1 MKLPKG
7 TLSRIGG
14 AILGAGKA
22 AINPQTYRNGYKAV
36 KNTAG
41 TVKQT
46 AAKASNAVKNTAGAV
61 NQTAAKTGKAAKD
74 VATIAGKV
82 AVPVGAVAG
91 GTVAMN

>member
-36 KNTAG
+36 K
-41 TVKQT
+41 
-46 AAKASNAVKNTAGAV
+46 
-61 NQTAAKTGKAAKD
+61 D
-74 VATIAGKV
+74 VATTAGKV
-82 AVPVGAVAG
+82 AVPVGAAAG

>member
-36 KNTAG
+36 KNIAG
-41 TVKQT
+41 T
-46 AAKASNAVKNTAGAV
+46 A
-61 NQTAAKTGKAAKD
+61 D
-74 VATIAGKV
+74 DAGKV
-82 AVPVGAVAG
+82 AIPVGLTGAASALIVP
-91 GTVAMN
+91 

>member
-22 AINPQTYRNGYKAV
+22 AINPQTYRNAY
-36 KNTAG
+36 N
-41 TVKQT
+41 
-46 AAKASNAVKNTAGAV
+46 AAKNVAPTAV
-61 NQTAAKTGKAAKD
+61 
-74 VATIAGKV
+74 KV
-82 AVPVGAVAG
+82 AVPVGAAAG

>member
-22 AINPQTYRNGYKAV
+22 AINPQTYRNGYKV
-36 KNTAG
+36 
-41 TVKQT
+41 V
-46 AAKASNAVKNTAGAV
+46 
-61 NQTAAKTGKAAKD
+61 KD
-74 VATIAGKV
+74 VAPTAVKV
-82 AVPVGAVAG
+82 AVPVGAAAG

>member
-14 AILGAGKA
+14 AILGTGKA
-22 AINPQTYRNGYKAV
+22 AINPQTYSNAYKAV
-36 KNTAG
+36 KDVAPA
-41 TVKQT
+41 VKQT
-46 AAKASNAVKNTAGAV
+46 AAK
-61 NQTAAKTGKAAKD
+61 
-74 VATIAGKV
+74 AGKV

>member
-7 TLSRIGG
+7 VLANAGKAVI
-14 AILGAGKA
+14 GAGKA
-22 AINPQTYRNGYKAV
+22 AINPQTYRNTYKAV

-46 AAKASNAVKNTAGAV
+46 AAKAGNIVKNVAPAAV
-61 NQTAAKTGKAAKD
+61 
-74 VATIAGKV
+74 KV
-82 AVPVGAVAG
+82 AVPVGAAAG

>member
-22 AINPQTYRNGYKAV
+22 AINPQTYRNAYKV
-36 KNTAG
+36 
-41 TVKQT
+41 V
-46 AAKASNAVKNTAGAV
+46 
-61 NQTAAKTGKAAKD
+61 KD
-74 VATIAGKV
+74 VAPTAVKV

-91 GTVAMN
+91 GTVAMNQAHKLGA